1 MLELVPSFKNKRV
14 TLRKHTLLMRY
25 MILINL
31 IIGAWYLYWRWT
43 ESLNLQALWFAIPL
57 VCAETYMF
65 LGGIL
70 FFYSIWRP
78 IERNNKNLS
87 ALKPQFLSKNF
98 PSVDVFITCYNEPS
112 EMVYTTAQAAL
123 SMDYPLE
130 KLRVY
135 I

>member
-70 FFYSIWRP
+70 FSILYGDQLSVIIKTYLLSSRSFYQKFP
-78 IERNNKNLS
+78 LS
-87 ALKPQFLSKNF
+87 
-98 PSVDVFITCYNEPS
+98 
-112 EMVYTTAQAAL
+112 
-123 SMDYPLE
+123 
-130 KLRVY
+130 
-135 I
+135 